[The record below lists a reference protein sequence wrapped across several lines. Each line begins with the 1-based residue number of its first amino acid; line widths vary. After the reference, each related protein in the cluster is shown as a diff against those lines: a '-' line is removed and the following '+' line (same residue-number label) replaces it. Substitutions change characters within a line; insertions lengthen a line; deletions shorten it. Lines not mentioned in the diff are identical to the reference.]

1 MNYEQKKAV
10 VRELRPSLN
19 EPNET
24 QLRFMNE
31 KAVPHQIYYSSP
43 KRLWCTN
50 CGHRFSIGHGIPNR
64 HGQKETCP
72 KCGLRLETC
81 KTNKMTCNEDGY
93 AMIAQA
99 IGDWQILRYFY
110 LENHN
115 YIDGY
120 TFSSRARFTYAPS
133 KDCTEVMRIYIN
145 PTKKEKI
152 VESLPIG
159 SFPNWRKQPY
169 AITDWQGTTHALN
182 VCTKNAEKSEW
193 RTEWMIKKVV
203 PGAQILP
210 YFRQR
215 GVNARNITKLWT
227 DTYMMNVVDT
237 PYAETLLKMGQIRLA
252 NLYANADYN
261 TRRYDR
267 QIRIALRHGFN
278 FEGLKHTLRDYWDY
292 IEELRQ
298 MGMDDTNPKYLVPDD
313 FSKAH
318 TELSE
323 RVRVKREREYAI
335 IEARRE
341 EEDRKRRIE
350 REKKLAGEIEKR
362 KHLFGALEIMGFGL
376 VIKPLFTADEYK
388 EEGKAMHHCVG
399 GYWDNFTSLILSARD
414 SKGERVETIEVDL
427 KKFVII
433 QSRAVCNGTSK
444 KHNDILNLVNN
455 NMKTIKKM
463 AMAS

>member
-10 VRELRPSLN
+10 VRELRPHID

-24 QLRFMNE
+24 QLRFMYE
-31 KAVPHQIYYSSP
+31 KAVPHQIFYSSP

-50 CGHRFSIGHGIPNR
+50 CGHRFTFGSESIPK
-64 HGQKETCP
+64 QMTCP
-72 KCGLRLETC
+72 KCGLHLPTLKNC
-81 KTNKMTCNEDGY
+81 KMTANEDGY
-93 AMIAQA
+93 AMIAQT
-99 IGDWQILRYFY
+99 IGEWQILRYFY

-120 TFSSRARFTYAPS
+120 VFSSRARFTYAPS
-133 KDCTEVMRIYIN
+133 KDCNEVMRIYIN
-145 PTKKEKI
+145 PTAKEKI
-152 VESLPIG
+152 IESLPIG

-169 AITDWQGTTHALN
+169 AITDWQGTIHALK
-182 VCTKNAEKSEW
+182 VCSKSAEKSEW
-193 RTEWMIKKVV
+193 RTEWMLKKVA
-203 PGAQILP
+203 PKAQILP
-210 YFRQR
+210 YYRQR
-215 GVNARNITKLWT
+215 GVNAKNITKLWT
-227 DTYMMNVVDT
+227 DTFMTHVDET

-278 FEGLKHTLRDYWDY
+278 FEKMECSLRDYWDY
-292 IEELRQ
+292 VEELQ
-298 MGMDDTNPKYLVPDD
+298 YMGMDDTNPKYLCPAN

-323 RVRVKREREYAI
+323 RARERRDREREI
-335 IEARRE
+335 QNARWE
-341 EEDRKRRIE
+341 EERRKERIK
-350 REKKLAGEIEKR
+350 REKNLAGEIEKR
-362 KHLFGALEIMGFGL
+362 KALFGGLEIIGFGL
-376 VIKPLFTADEYK
+376 VIKPLFTADEYQ
-388 EEGKAMHHCVG
+388 EEGKTMHHCVG
-399 GYWDNFTSLILSARD
+399 GYWDRFTSLILSARD
-414 SKGERVETIEVDL
+414 NKGERVETIEVDL
-427 KKFVII
+427 EKFVIV